1 MTRNHV
7 QCTMIMYNTLCKADH
22 IRHSYCFYIVK
33 KMDLLEVQNLY
44 LKVTIMFRS
53 VSLQVEAYK
62 NAFF

>member
-1 MTRNHV
+1 
-7 QCTMIMYNTLCKADH
+7 MIMYNTLCKADH

>member
-22 IRHSYCFYIVK
+22 ICHSYCFYIVK

-44 LKVTIMFRS
+44 LKVTIMSRS

-62 NAFF
+62 NSFF